1 MSEILSNRIKP
12 KIIMNLPIQKNFMMG
27 QKKSV
32 EKNVVDSIVNDPE
45 LAKIISPLDSKD
57 ETVKGEEG
65 LISRIRI
72 KKEAV
77 EIGTQMTDREAKCDC
92 VNKKSI
98 CSDNQFNDDQLVASN
113 SNTPLFN
120 TKKIFDSVNESSFS
134 NFKYTSP
141 LFKACGLTS
150 QVFKQRINFRVM
162 KMNAFSMSKN

>member
-1 MSEILSNRIKP
+1 MSGITPNKSKP
-12 KIIMNLPIQKNFMMG
+12 KIMMNLQIQKNFVSG
-27 QKKSV
+27 QKKNVEPSV
-32 EKNVVDSIVNDPE
+32 VNSILNDPE

-57 ETVKGEEG
+57 GSGKGEEG
-65 LISRIRI
+65 TGRKGV

-77 EIGTQMTDREAKCDC
+77 EIGTQMTDREERCDC

-98 CSDNQFNDDQLVASN
+98 CSDSQFNDDQLVATN

-120 TKKIFDSVNESSFS
+120 TKKIFDSVNESSFTS
-134 NFKYTSP
+134 FKYTSP